1 MEITDK
7 DRLMVKR
14 IAAFM
19 QNGGNIKDALEAQ
32 NYHINAWYKLRK
44 LFRASGEPIPDFR
57 YMTFDKSA
65 PAEDRPKRKYKKKA
79 PIMET
84 LVVPEKVN
92 ENVFIVV
99 VPRSDLGSTLNE
111 LIGR

>member
-7 DRLMVKR
+7 DRVLVSR
-14 IAAFM
+14 IKKFVE
-19 QNGGNIKDALEAQ
+19 NGGSVPEALKELNYNI
-32 NYHINAWYKLRK
+32 NSWYKLRR
-44 LFRASGEPIPDFR
+44 LFRDSGEIIPDFR
-57 YMTFDKSA
+57 YMSVHNSDRE
-65 PAEDRPKRKYKKKA
+65 EDRPKRKYRKKA

-84 LVVPEKVN
+84 LVVPEKVS

-111 LIGR
+111 LMGR